1 MKRMTSVSD
10 EKSPDLI
17 TAEDEALGPC
27 TVCGGKK
34 SEHENTIHAFTNIGG
49 VLVTRDAVKK
59 AEEKQKP
66 IVIAGPQS
74 QNMTRLL
81 ETLSSKGVL
90 DDNDLLYITGLKGR
104 SDGDGS

>member
-1 MKRMTSVSD
+1 MTSVSD
-10 EKSPDLI
+10 EKSPELVE
-17 TAEDEALGPC
+17 AEDDALGPC

-34 SEHENTIHAFTNIGG
+34 SEHKNTIHAFTNIGG
-49 VLVTRDAVKK
+49 VLVTAEAVKK

-81 ETLSSKGVL
+81 ETLSNKGVL
-90 DDNDLLYITGLKGR
+90 DDNDLLYITGLKGQTH
-104 SDGDGS
+104 GDGS